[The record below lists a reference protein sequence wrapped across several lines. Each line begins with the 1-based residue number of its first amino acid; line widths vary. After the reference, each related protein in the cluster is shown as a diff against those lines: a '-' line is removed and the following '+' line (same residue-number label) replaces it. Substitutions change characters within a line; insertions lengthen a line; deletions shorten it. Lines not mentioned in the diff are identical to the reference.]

1 MANSKQTLQH
11 VRTNSMVDSI
21 TFNHVLDAVA
31 RVIKK
36 KFAAEES
43 IVQEESEVR
52 LSLGDVRLV
61 FKELKLIE
69 PV

>member
-1 MANSKQTLQH
+1 
-11 VRTNSMVDSI
+11 MVDSI